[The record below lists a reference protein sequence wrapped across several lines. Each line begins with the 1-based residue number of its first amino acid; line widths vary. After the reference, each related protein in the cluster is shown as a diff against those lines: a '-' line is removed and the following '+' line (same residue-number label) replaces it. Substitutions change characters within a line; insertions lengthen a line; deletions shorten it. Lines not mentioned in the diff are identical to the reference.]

1 MSGAV
6 IVPNQGFGL
15 MRTGWAAAVLP
26 MLFASTMLGAEAPPA
41 GFAIVGQPA
50 PISALA
56 FSPRDALPP
65 LNYLQTV
72 KYIDDGMV
80 YADPL
85 SRFFISPAGEMCFRI
100 RPNYPTIIYDNFY
113 RDWCIYPQ
121 FVDRVEAVT
130 NPTINEVRLWCMR
143 AYPQCAHSVGYI
155 GQIANSISVPTVD
168 YRQER
173 AALENLI
180 HLMGGSARSSQPLR

>member
-1 MSGAV
+1 
-6 IVPNQGFGL
+6 
-15 MRTGWAAAVLP
+15 MRTGWAVAILP
-26 MLFASTMLGAEAPPA
+26 MLFASTMLHAEAPPA
-41 GFAIVGQPA
+41 GFATVGQPA
-50 PISALA
+50 PINALT
-56 FSPRDALPP
+56 FPPRDVLPAP
-65 LNYLQTV
+65 LNYLQTA

-85 SRFFISPAGEMCFRI
+85 SRFFISPVGEMCFRI
-100 RPNYPTIIYDNFY
+100 RPDYPTIIYNNFY

-143 AYPQCAHSVGYI
+143 AYPQCAHSGGEI

-173 AALENLI
+173 AAVENLI
-180 HLMGGSARSSQPLR
+180 RMMGGSARSSQPLR